1 MIWVEEVKDPTA
13 NLAGYREFLDQQLCW
28 VDGIPTH
35 ASSQLQRQCPRC
47 RMKWS
52 YERLVLETAAL
63 EEFCLG
69 SSASKAAR
77 KIGCVKN
84 TALSYFGEF
93 RRSMEERIADH
104 LLNGSIATNPV
115 SAGEWQSLERALRSG
130 SRRLRAKSCQHLFM
144 SSLTLEERLEMIF
157 RAQVIP
163 KVKLRYA
170 EAVERR
176 ERHGGAEKPFIAYAA
191 PTGRFRKR
199 EPAPKRPLYEVLRN
213 RWTAFWR
220 EIRARR
226 DRNCPYPSRAC
237 EKLGKTWVRVWE
249 KSREHGT
256 GEG

>member
-1 MIWVEEVKDPTA
+1 MKDPTA

-35 ASSQLQRQCPRC
+35 ASSQLQRQCPKC

-115 SAGEWQSLERALRSG
+115 SAGEWQSLER
-130 SRRLRAKSCQHLFM
+130 HLFM

-176 ERHGGAEKPFIAYAA
+176 ERQGGAERPFIAYAA

-199 EPAPKRPLYEVLRN
+199 EPAPKRPLYEVLRS

-249 KSREHGT
+249 KSREHRT

>member
-1 MIWVEEVKDPTA
+1 
-13 NLAGYREFLDQQLCW
+13 
-28 VDGIPTH
+28 
-35 ASSQLQRQCPRC
+35 
-47 RMKWS
+47 MKWS

-144 SSLTLEERLEMIF
+144 SSLTLEERLGMIF
-157 RAQVIP
+157 QGRIVP
-163 KVKLRYA
+163 VVKLRFA
-170 EAVERR
+170 EAVKRLERR
-176 ERHGGAEKPFIAYAA
+176 GAADYVDVRYSA
-191 PTGRFRKR
+191 PAGRFRKP
-199 EPAPKRPLYEVLRN
+199 EPEPKRPLYEVLRDW
-213 RWTAFWR
+213 WTAFTC
-220 EIRARR
+220 EIRARL
-226 DRNCPYPSRAC
+226 DSNCPYPSRAC
-237 EKLGKTWVRVWE
+237 ENLGETWVRVWE
-249 KSREHGT
+249 KARECRT
-256 GEG
+256 GEGARDSPRN